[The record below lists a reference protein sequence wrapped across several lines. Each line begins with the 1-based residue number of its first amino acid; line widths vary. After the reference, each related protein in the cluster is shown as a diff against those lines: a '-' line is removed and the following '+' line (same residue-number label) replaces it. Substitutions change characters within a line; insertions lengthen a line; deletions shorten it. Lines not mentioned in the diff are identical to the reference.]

1 MKHILLLVIVM
12 LVASVQIYAQSAWQT
27 VNSAGVT
34 LQYRTTQDG
43 QNLECDM
50 SAQTA
55 GWVAVGF
62 NQTDMMLDANIIIG
76 YVSGGVTNIRDDFGN
91 RTGSHSS
98 DISLGGTND
107 VTLLSGEELAG
118 RTTLRFT
125 IPLSTS
131 DAYDRPLT
139 IGSSYPIILARG
151 SNSADN
157 YTGSHSGAGYANV
170 SIMALPVTLQ
180 DDLGVEALFTLQ
192 GNYPNPFNSKTMIK
206 FSADS
211 YSPLYMKVY
220 NTRGQLVYSRT
231 VYPAGK
237 GDAELEWPGTDNSGT
252 KLSNGIYMLQLESNN
267 AVRRHR
273 MILSR

>member
-1 MKHILLLVIVM
+1 MKHVLLLVIVL
-12 LVASVQIYAQSAWQT
+12 LVSIVQVNAQSAWQT

-43 QNLECDM
+43 QNLECDL
-50 SAQTA
+50 SAQTT

-62 NQTDMMLDANIIIG
+62 NQTDMMLNANIIIG
-76 YVSGGVTNIRDDFGN
+76 YVSNGIAHLRDDFGDE
-91 RTGSHSS
+91 TGAHSS

-107 VTLLSGEELAG
+107 VTLLSGDEVTG

-125 IPLSTS
+125 IPLSTP
-131 DAYDRPLT
+131 DIYDRPLA
-139 IGSSYPIILARG
+139 IGSTYPIILGRG

-157 YTGSHSGAGYANV
+157 FSGSHSGAGYANV

-180 DDLGVEALFTLQ
+180 DDLGIEAMFTLK

-211 YSPLYMKVY
+211 YSPLHMKVY

-237 GDAELEWPGTDNSGT
+237 GNAELEWPGTDNNGT
-252 KLSNGIYMLQLESNN
+252 KLSNGIYMLQLVSNN
-267 AVRRHR
+267 AVRRHK

>member
-1 MKHILLLVIVM
+1 MKHILLLLIVM
-12 LVASVQIYAQSAWQT
+12 LATVVQVNAQSEWQT
-27 VNSAGVT
+27 VSSEGVT
-34 LQYRTTQDG
+34 MLYRTSQDG
-43 QNLECDM
+43 QNLECDL
-50 SAQTA
+50 SAQTT

-91 RTGSHSS
+91 RSGAHSS

-125 IPLSTS
+125 IPLSTP
-131 DAYDRPLT
+131 DVYDRPLS

-180 DDLGVEALFTLQ
+180 DDLGVEAMFSLK
-192 GNYPNPFNSKTMIK
+192 GNYPNPFQNKTMIK
-206 FSADS
+206 FSAES
-211 YSPLYMKVY
+211 FSPLQMKVY

-231 VYPAGK
+231 VNPAGK
-237 GDAELEWPGTDNSGT
+237 GEAELEWQGTDNQGI
-252 KLSNGIYMLQLESNN
+252 KLSNGIYLLQMESNN